1 MSHHFSR
8 RSFLSSA
15 SAGVSILTARQ
26 LVAGLTPVSD
36 EQLRGAAS
44 GVVQLRPEIEP
55 LVKLIEDTPR
65 QRLLE
70 EIGSRI
76 RSGLSYRELLA
87 ALLLAGIRNVEPRP
101 VVGFKFHAV
110 LVIKP
115 SSWPMRGERFRRSA
129 GNTLSPCCG
138 RWLMRC

>member
-15 SAGVSILTARQ
+15 SVGVSILTARQ
-26 LVAGLTPVSD
+26 LVAGLSPVSD
-36 EQLRGAAS
+36 EQLRGTA
-44 GVVQLRPEIEP
+44 GGIVQLRPEIEP

-65 QRLLE
+65 QKLLE

-76 RSGLSYRELLA
+76 RNGLSYRELLA

-101 VVGFKFHAV
+101 AVGFKFHAC
-110 LVIKP
+110 LLYT
-115 SSWPMRGERFRRSA
+115 SDAADE
-129 GNTLSPCCG
+129 
-138 RWLMRC
+138 